1 MIFFS
6 MSANSNRINFIL
18 CFEGKPSFGVSRLF
32 FDLRRH
38 DQIFGKLPQ
47 WKSGLKKERKTQL
60 SAWSITNINNFD
72 DKAKI
77 KFAFT
82 SLWVS
87 DHYRLSYSTV
97 KSFIFCRFF
106 MNILPGKGNWAQKTY
121 QTISPESYFH
131 FSQTRPQNPESRGK
145 SNEFL
150 KR

>member
-1 MIFFS
+1 
-6 MSANSNRINFIL
+6 MSANSNKINFIL

-32 FDLRRH
+32 FGLRRH

-82 SLWVS
+82 SF
-87 DHYRLSYSTV
+87 Y
-97 KSFIFCRFF
+97 
-106 MNILPGKGNWAQKTY
+106 
-121 QTISPESYFH
+121 
-131 FSQTRPQNPESRGK
+131 
-145 SNEFL
+145 EFL
-150 KR
+150 TTTDWVTAQLNLSFFVDFSWISYLEKAIEPKRLTKP